1 MTSAVVVTAPGDH
14 TSDARAA
21 RAPGRPRSAE
31 AERAIIDAVLQ
42 MVAEHGF
49 DGLSVEGVASRAGV
63 GKGTIYRRW
72 PGKEAMLVD
81 ALASVSEDLPDV
93 PADES
98 VRDSLIALVDTIRSS
113 TQDTP
118 AGRLLPRVMSSVQQY
133 PEVIDQYRAR
143 VVERRSQRM
152 RDLLARGVERGEL
165 RDDLDVDVA
174 VTLLVGPILYIVM
187 MRSTAQLIDRTTSE
201 RLVDGVLRGLRAD

>member
-1 MTSAVVVTAPGDH
+1 
-14 TSDARAA
+14 
-21 RAPGRPRSAE
+21 
-31 AERAIIDAVLQ
+31 
-42 MVAEHGF
+42 
-49 DGLSVEGVASRAGV
+49 
-63 GKGTIYRRW
+63 
-72 PGKEAMLVD
+72 
-81 ALASVSEDLPDV
+81 
-93 PADES
+93 
-98 VRDSLIALVDTIRSS
+98 
-113 TQDTP
+113 
-118 AGRLLPRVMSSVQQY
+118 MSSVQQY

-187 MRSTAQLIDRTTSE
+187 MRSTAQLIDRSTSE